1 MKLFLLF
8 LLTLLSLTMSLSLI
22 LAILRTWKTQ
32 TSPNQK
38 IFISGKAPMEFPDG
52 FYWGKVTGLKTDWQ
66 GKKFNSKSKTGI
78 NIFKKGGKLTELYP
92 FKIYSAKGLQDNIEV
107 LRIDYNLPE
116 NPLWIRFV
124 KDEIVETG
132 EDKFL
137 GKIHLTVI
145 PGLPISVGYFKL
157 SNSLL

>member
-1 MKLFLLF
+1 MKMIGLL
-8 LLTLLSLTMSLSLI
+8 LLTLGFIFIATI
-22 LAILRTWKTQ
+22 LFIGTYRTWKTQ
-32 TSPNQK
+32 TSPNQAL
-38 IFISGKAPMEFPDG
+38 FISGSAPMALPNG
-52 FYWGKVTGLKTDWQ
+52 FYSGKVTGLKTNWQ

-78 NIFKKGGKLTELYP
+78 NIFKKEGKQIELYP
-92 FKIYSAKGLQDNIEV
+92 FKIYMAAGLQDNIEV

-116 NPLWIRFV
+116 NPLWVRFV

-145 PGLPISVGYFKL
+145 PGLPVSVGYF
-157 SNSLL
+157 SLF